1 VKTEGLWYLGER
13 AIALRPM
20 EIPEPGYDEV
30 VVVETA
36 GAHDSLATAMTLA
49 RPGAIIENFAW
60 HHHAQSFDLE
70 EWHVKCWRILNIQP
84 GMNPRFGDLYPGTIA
99 LVAAGAIS
107 NEKLVTHVG
116 PVEKAEEVYRAGA
129 KKTGGYLNGVI
140 TF

>member
-1 VKTEGLWYLGER
+1 MKTEGLWYRGGR

-36 GAHDSLATAMTLA
+36 GAHDSLSTAMTLA
-49 RPGAIIENFAW
+49 RP
-60 HHHAQSFDLE
+60 
-70 EWHVKCWRILNIQP
+70 
-84 GMNPRFGDLYPGTIA
+84 
-99 LVAAGAIS
+99 GAIS